1 MKQLL
6 IEEMKRAI
14 AIMESRDNLEK
25 YRMEKVMNYNYPML
39 NRDIKELQ
47 QLLLMIRKHS
57 ILLEKEIV
65 WKTFSINNTLDKG
78 VNVHD

>member
-14 AIMESRDNLEK
+14 TIMESRDNLER
-25 YRMEKVMNYNYPML
+25 YRIEKENNYNYPML
-39 NRDIKELQ
+39 NREITELQ

-65 WKTFSINNTLDKG
+65 
-78 VNVHD
+78 

>member
-14 AIMESRDNLEK
+14 AIMESKDNLER
-25 YRMEKVMNYNYPML
+25 YRIEKENNYNYPML
-39 NRDIKELQ
+39 NREITELQ

-57 ILLEKEIV
+57 ILLEKEII
-65 WKTFSINNTLDKG
+65 KNS
-78 VNVHD
+78 

>member
-1 MKQLL
+1 MSQGEVTRMKQLL

-65 WKTFSINNTLDKG
+65 
-78 VNVHD
+78 